1 MRKIISDHPAL
12 FALLLLAREGTEGK
26 PTKH

>member
-26 PTKH
+26 PRKH